1 MGEKK
6 NIDIGGLSFAWD
18 LEKGQFS
25 FEGEDAI
32 LFWISSAMKT
42 LFDTIEEISGEEAA
56 GNIKLTLRK
65 RKQREEIFF
74 RPITQGFLQDYS
86 DQIFGTRRFNIK

>member
-56 GNIKLTLRK
+56 SVVLETTG
-65 RKQREEIFF
+65 F
-74 RPITQGFLQDYS
+74 RQGIS
-86 DQIFGTRRFNIK
+86 SRRVLSKYERRNGF